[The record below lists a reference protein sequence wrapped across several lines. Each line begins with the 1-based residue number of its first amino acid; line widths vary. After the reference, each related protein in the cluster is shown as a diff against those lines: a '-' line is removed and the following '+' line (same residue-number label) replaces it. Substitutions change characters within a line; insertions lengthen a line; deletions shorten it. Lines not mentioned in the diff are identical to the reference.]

1 MNKIPTKVKSLVV
14 REVCGTYA
22 GKQVEAPADGMEFFE
37 VLDAVK
43 EGLPL
48 GEFEALQGMLEI
60 GAEELAEHLSMS
72 RSTLMRR
79 RKSGRLDTLES
90 DRLLRFARLYQN
102 AVEVFGDEQSARIW
116 LKSPAR
122 ALGGAAPIICAGT
135 EVGSREVE
143 HLLGRIEFGVFT

>member
-1 MNKIPTKVKSLVV
+1 MNKQPEEFKSLIV
-14 REVCGTYA
+14 REMGATYA
-22 GKQVEAPADGMEFFE
+22 AKQVEAPSDGMEFFE
-37 VLDAVK
+37 MMDAVK
-43 EGLPL
+43 DGLPM
-48 GEFEALQGMLEI
+48 GEFEAVRGMLEI

-90 DRLLRFARLYQN
+90 DRLLRFARLFQN
-102 AVEVFGDEQSARIW
+102 AVEVFGNEQSARLW

-122 ALGGAAPIICAGT
+122 ALGGMIPITCAGT

-143 HLLGRIEFGVFT
+143 NLLGRIEFGVFT